1 MKRILLIAL
10 CMLAAISLH
19 AQPLGPGTRWFD
31 GRNMF
36 VASED
41 SGKITL
47 TSVDDGGKTKFVLN
61 PIPDQMDWFT
71 LDGENTNSV
80 ILSQITLASLTEDEG
95 RKMLVIYQG
104 GMVAKLFERTALSSD
119 EIIAERWYPTVRG
132 KYSCTTPE
140 GKVLAVTVGDDIIT
154 IDGET
159 VDYKMVKSN
168 GAPLD
173 VVDIQDGVGKGAWH
187 FVRTIDGFNVYRS
200 KLNATGEYEEL
211 YDEVD
216 DRPYVLNWADPTQSR
231 WSYLSEVFIIPIY
244 YTKESLRLIREH
256 ILAQHGYVF
265 RDKQLKEYF
274 KAQPWY
280 KPGKDNDSI
289 NLNFIEQMNISR
301 IQGEE
306 SKADEERNRVTEEV
320 PGIKNVTNQ

>member
-1 MKRILLIAL
+1 
-10 CMLAAISLH
+10 
-19 AQPLGPGTRWFD
+19 
-31 GRNMF
+31 MF

-47 TSVDDGGKTKFVLN
+47 TSADDGGRTQFVLD
-61 PIPDQMDWFT
+61 PIPDQVGWFS
-71 LDGENTNSV
+71 LDGEITST
-80 ILSQITLASLTEDEG
+80 ILLSQTTLASLTEDGG
-95 RKMLVIYQG
+95 RQMLVIYRG
-104 GMVAKLFERTALSSD
+104 GMVSKLFERTELSSE

-132 KYSCTTPE
+132 KYTLKTPD
-140 GKVLAVTVGDDIIT
+140 GRTRSVLVNDNLVT

-159 VDYKMVKSN
+159 VSYKIVTSN

-200 KLNATGEYEEL
+200 KLNDSGEYEEL

-216 DRPYVLNWADPTQSR
+216 DRPYVLSWADPTQSR
-231 WSYLSEVFIIPIY
+231 WSYLSEVFIIPIH
-244 YTKESLRLIREH
+244 YTKESLRLIRNH

-274 KAQPWY
+274 KTQPWY

-306 SKADEERNRVTEEV
+306 AKADEERNRVTEEV
-320 PGIKNVTNQ
+320 PGIKNVAN

>member
-1 MKRILLIAL
+1 
-10 CMLAAISLH
+10 MLAAIGLH

-36 VASED
+36 VASEG

-47 TSVDDGGKTKFVLN
+47 TSADDGGRTKYVLN
-61 PIPDQMDWFT
+61 PIPDQQDWFT

-80 ILSQITLASLTEDEG
+80 ILSQVTLASLTEDEG
-95 RKMLVIYQG
+95 RKMLVIYRG
-104 GMVAKLFERTALSSD
+104 GLVDKLFERTALSSE

-132 KYSCTTPE
+132 KYTLKTPD
-140 GKVLAVTVGDDIIT
+140 GRTRSVLVNDNLVT

-159 VDYKMVKSN
+159 VSYKIVTSN

-200 KLNATGEYEEL
+200 KLNDSGEYEEL

-216 DRPYVLNWADPTQSR
+216 DRPYVLSWADPTQSR
-231 WSYLSEVFIIPIY
+231 WSYLSEVFIIPIH
-244 YTKESLRLIREH
+244 YTKESLRLIRNH

-274 KAQPWY
+274 KTQPWY

-306 SKADEERNRVTEEV
+306 AKADEERNRVTEEV
-320 PGIKNVTNQ
+320 PGIKNVAN